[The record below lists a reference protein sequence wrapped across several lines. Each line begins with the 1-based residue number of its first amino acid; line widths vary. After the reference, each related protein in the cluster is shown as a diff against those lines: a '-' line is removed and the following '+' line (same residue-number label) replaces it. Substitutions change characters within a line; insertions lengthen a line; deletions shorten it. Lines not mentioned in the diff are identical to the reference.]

1 MQKECM
7 FVCIRCVIYILSKC
21 NLPQQKKKKKKINTA
36 KASTIYCQENFD
48 HFRD

>member
-1 MQKECM
+1 MQ
-7 FVCIRCVIYILSKC
+7 LTAA
-21 NLPQQKKKKKKINTA
+21 KKKKKKKKNTA